1 MIKKIET
8 IVSILAIAFILYIF
22 TFYIEGEMGVVLI
35 AFLIVP
41 PLVSFLFAFYARKR
55 ITVSIFSDAYVK
67 KGSELE
73 VTVII
78 EKKGKLPIAVAEI
91 CPEASEVFEKQNKKY
106 RLSLLTEEKSEFTY
120 KVKALVGGNGTIS
133 VKNFC
138 SCGFLGFIRF
148 KIKNG
153 LPAPI
158 SVGVIPEI
166 PEVKHSSQLLRQ
178 IADSVLT
185 SDDDSENDTELLY
198 SLNSAPG
205 YEHREYVQG
214 DPLKR
219 INWKLSSKKRR
230 LMVRLDEAV
239 AAVQPLV
246 ALDLYRRSGA
256 DPEKAVLM
264 EEKLICSALGLAKV
278 LIKQGISCKFAYN
291 TGDGTVVESIDNP
304 DYPDVVL
311 LKILAEK
318 VVPERRIDIDS
329 FGSVCSCVAATTE
342 PGGSFSGVLQG
353 SENFPSVSIIIPE
366 PAAYDGFSELWYLDE
381 TDNVFKMV

>member
-8 IVSILAIAFILYIF
+8 IVSIAAIAFILYIF

-41 PLVSFLFAFYARKR
+41 PLVSFLSAFYARKR

-73 VTVII
+73 VTVTI
-78 EKKGKLPIAVAEI
+78 EKKGKLPVAVAEV
-91 CPEASEVFEKQNKKY
+91 CPGASEVFEKQNKKY
-106 RLSLLTEEKSEFTY
+106 RLSLLTEDKIEFTY
-120 KVKALVGGNGTIS
+120 KVKALIGGNGEIS
-133 VKNFC
+133 VKSFC
-138 SCGFLGFIRF
+138 SCGFLGFVRF
-148 KIKNG
+148 KIKSS
-153 LPAPI
+153 LPESV

-166 PEVKHSSQLLRQ
+166 PDVKTSSQLFRQ

-185 SDDDSENDTELLY
+185 SDDDDENDTELLY
-198 SLNSAPG
+198 SLNAAPG
-205 YEHREYVQG
+205 YDHREYVQG

-219 INWKLSSKKRR
+219 INWKLSSKKVR

-246 ALDLYRRSGA
+246 ALDLYRSADA
-256 DPEKAVLM
+256 DPEKAVLI
-264 EEKLICSALGLAKV
+264 EEKLICSAVGLAKA
-278 LIKQGISCKFAYN
+278 LIKQGISCNFAYN

-304 DYPDVVL
+304 DYTDIVL
-311 LKILAEK
+311 FKILAEK
-318 VVPERRIDIDS
+318 VVPERRIDIS
-329 FGSVCSCVAATTE
+329 SCGSVCSCVASTTE
-342 PGGSFSGVLQG
+342 PGGSFSDVLQG
-353 SENFPSVSIIIPE
+353 SVNSSAVSIIIPK
-366 PAAYDGFSELWYLDE
+366 PAVHEGFSELWYLDE

>member
-8 IVSILAIAFILYIF
+8 VVSIAAIAFILYIF

-41 PLVSFLFAFYARKR
+41 PLISFLFALYARKR

-73 VTVII
+73 VTVIV

-91 CPEASEVFEKQNKKY
+91 CPGASEVFEKQNKKY
-106 RLSLLTEEKSEFTY
+106 RLSLLSEGKIKFTY
-120 KVKALVGGNGTIS
+120 KVKAMTGGNGEIS
-133 VKNFC
+133 VKSFC

-148 KIKNG
+148 KAANG
-153 LPAPI
+153 LPSPV

-166 PEVKHSSQLLRQ
+166 PDVKPSSQLIRQ
-178 IADSVLT
+178 VADSVLT
-185 SDDDSENDTELLY
+185 SDDNEENDTELLF
-198 SLNSAPG
+198 SSNSSPG

-239 AAVQPLV
+239 ASVQPLV
-246 ALDLYRRSGA
+246 ALDLYRSADA
-256 DPEKAVLM
+256 DPEKAVLR
-264 EEKLICSALGLAKV
+264 EEKLICAAVGLAKA
-278 LIKQGISCKFAYN
+278 LIKQGISCNFAYN
-291 TGDGTVVESIDNP
+291 TGEETTVESIDNP
-304 DYPDVVL
+304 DYPDIIL

-318 VVPERRIDIDS
+318 VVPERRTDINS
-329 FGSVCSCVAATTE
+329 YGSVCSCMVATTE

-353 SENFPSVSIIIPE
+353 AENSPEVSIIVPE
-366 PAAYDGFSELWYLDE
+366 PAVYKGFSELWYLDE

>member
-8 IVSILAIAFILYIF
+8 VVSIAAIAFILYIF

-41 PLVSFLFAFYARKR
+41 PLISFLFAFFARKR

-73 VTVII
+73 VTVTV

-91 CPEASEVFEKQNKKY
+91 CPEATEVFEKQNRKY
-106 RLSLLTEEKSEFTY
+106 RLSLLSEGKREFTY
-120 KVKALVGGNGTIS
+120 KVRAMIGGNSEIS
-133 VKNFC
+133 VKSFC

-148 KIKNG
+148 KIKDN
-153 LPAPI
+153 LPSPV

-166 PEVKHSSQLLRQ
+166 PDVKQSSQLIRQ
-178 IADSVLT
+178 VADSVLT
-185 SDDDSENDTELLY
+185 SDDNEENDTELLF
-198 SLNSAPG
+198 SSNSSPG

-246 ALDLYRRSGA
+246 ALDLYRSADA
-256 DPEKAVLM
+256 DPEKAVLR
-264 EEKLICSALGLAKV
+264 EEKLICAAVGLAKA
-278 LIKQGISCKFAYN
+278 LIKQGISCNFAYN
-291 TGDGTVVESIDNP
+291 TGDGITVESIDNP
-304 DYPDVVL
+304 DYTDIIL
-311 LKILAEK
+311 LKILSEK
-318 VVPERRIDIDS
+318 VVPERRIDINS
-329 FGSVCSCVAATTE
+329 YGSVCSCVVATTE
-342 PGGSFSGVLQG
+342 PDRSFSGVLQG
-353 SENFPSVSIIIPE
+353 SESSSEVSVIVPE
-366 PAAYDGFSELWYLDE
+366 PAVHKGFSELWYLDE